1 MVITSPDAATLKTRP
16 ATSARGDD
24 SDRPDDEPPAGS
36 APNRPQGPDSPQ
48 TPKDGESLAFKDLQP
63 SPGMQVA
70 YYGYRYLDTQL
81 GRWLS
86 RDPVGEEH
94 FVREFLF
101 GLLKEEV
108 DGLKYEESK
117 NIYRFN
123 ENNPVNITDLYGL
136 LACCKG
142 CGECTIEKI
151 HISAPTAR
159 IHVLKAPLCHFS
171 TDPVGGCTDC
181 LDFIENFNEG
191 HCKALAKAAELA
203 ENIAAALGGAT
214 GMVVVYFGTYVK
226 TASSDWCVGSP

>member
-1 MVITSPDAATLKTRP
+1 V
-16 ATSARGDD
+16 RGNSSYDW
-24 SDRPDDEPPAGS
+24 EFLYH
-36 APNRPQGPDSPQ
+36 
-48 TPKDGESLAFKDLQP
+48 GEFRDKESEL
-63 SPGMQVA
+63 
-70 YYGYRYLDTQL
+70 YNYGYRYLDTQL